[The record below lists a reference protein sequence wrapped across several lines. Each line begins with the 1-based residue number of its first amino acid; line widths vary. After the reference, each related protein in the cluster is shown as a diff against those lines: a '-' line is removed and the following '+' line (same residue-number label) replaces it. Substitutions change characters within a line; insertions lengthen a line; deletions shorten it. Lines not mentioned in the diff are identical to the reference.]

1 MLTAKPPEGV
11 TFGLSDFRIDA
22 DLLELPDNSLF

>member
-1 MLTAKPPEGV
+1 MLTAKPPEGM

-22 DLLELPDNSLF
+22 DMVWKAMAI